1 MTASTLLRRAW
12 PALTLAIALIALVV
26 IIDLTGLGIAKL
38 AATEAL
44 VKMVVVIGLYI
55 FIGNSGIVSFGHI
68 SFMAIGAYMAAW
80 LTCCPRVKG
89 TLMHGLPDFIIETQV
104 PNLPAALLAGVAAA
118 LFALLIGAALMRLS
132 GIAPAIAMF
141 GVLMIVYVGYSAWD
155 SVTLGRSSIFGL
167 PTYIS
172 HWVALSWALVALAGA
187 YLFQISRWGLAVIAA
202 REDEFAA
209 RAAGINI
216 YRMRLISFVLS
227 GFFVGIGGA
236 LYAHFLGGLST
247 NLFYLEMTFLT
258 LAMLVVGGMNSLSG
272 AVVGVVVLTTVIE
285 ILRRFESGVEFGGAS
300 VQFPSGVQEIAL
312 AVIMLLVL
320 IFRPTGITRGRE
332 LLYPWP
338 FGRPVPITMATG
350 QTAKSYVADAR
361 ASAPPR

>member
-1 MTASTLLRRAW
+1 MTAASLLRRAW
-12 PALTLAIALIALVV
+12 PVLALATILIVLVV
-26 IIDLTGLGIAKL
+26 IIDLMGVSIAKL

-55 FIGNSGIVSFGHI
+55 FIGNTGIVSFGHI

-80 LTCCPRVKG
+80 LTCCPAVKG
-89 TLMHGLPDFIIETQV
+89 TLMHGLPDFIIATQV
-104 PNLPAALLAGVAAA
+104 PNLPTALVAGAAAA
-118 LFALLIGAALMRLS
+118 LFALFIGSALMRLT

-167 PTYIS
+167 PTYID
-172 HWVALSWALVALAGA
+172 HWVALWWVLAALATA
-187 YLFQISRWGLAVIAA
+187 YLYQISRWGLAAIAA
-202 REDEFAA
+202 RDDEFAA
-209 RAAGINI
+209 KAAGINI

-236 LYAHFLGGLST
+236 LFAHFLGGVST
-247 NLFYLEMTFLT
+247 SLFYLDMTFLT

-272 AVVGVVVLTTVIE
+272 AVLGVVALSTVIE
-285 ILRRFESGVEFGGAS
+285 VLRRFESGVDVGIVS
-300 VQFPSGVQEIAL
+300 VQLPSGAQEIAL

-320 IFRPTGITRGRE
+320 IFRPTGITRSRE
-332 LLYPWP
+332 ILFPWP

-350 QTAKSYVADAR
+350 QTSISNVDDTR
-361 ASAPPR
+361 GSTPPN